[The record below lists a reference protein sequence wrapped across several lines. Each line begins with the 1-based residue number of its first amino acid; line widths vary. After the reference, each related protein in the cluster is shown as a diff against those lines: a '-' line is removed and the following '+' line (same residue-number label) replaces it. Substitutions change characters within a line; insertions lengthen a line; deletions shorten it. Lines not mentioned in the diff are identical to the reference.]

1 MEIKDKENGAKK
13 MTHSGHPSWRSHAFQ
28 DFHPSPFCLHQT
40 FHTLNPHTSYSIS
53 CTFPSSLCHLFF
65 STKPISQFKEK
76 LQLALVVPEQ
86 YHHPFPLSFTDNV
99 EKLVFFPFFS
109 ITKSPTEFSKS
120 TSLEALQHLIIY
132 SQQWL
137 IS

>member
-1 MEIKDKENGAKK
+1 MPFRTSIPV
-13 MTHSGHPSWRSHAFQ
+13 PSAFTKPSTPSTPIRAIQ
-28 DFHPSPFCLHQT
+28 FHVHFL
-40 FHTLNPHTSYSIS
+40 
-53 CTFPSSLCHLFF
+53 HLFVICSF
-65 STKPISQFKEK
+65 QLSQFLNSKKK